1 MSPIQLNSV
10 KFMNK
15 KSVVTSKVL
24 IDEAV
29 QSQKKSVTLQ
39 AESGRN
45 GGSTAASSFASTITN
60 ITEK

>member
-1 MSPIQLNSV
+1 MSHIQLNSV

-39 AESGRN
+39 A
-45 GGSTAASSFASTITN
+45 
-60 ITEK
+60 

>member
-15 KSVVTSKVL
+15 KTVVTSKVL

-45 GGSTAASSFASTITN
+45 GGSTAAPSSASTITN

>member
-1 MSPIQLNSV
+1 MSPIQLNYV

-15 KSVVTSKVL
+15 KTVVTSKVL

-45 GGSTAASSFASTITN
+45 GGSTAASSSASTITN

>member
-29 QSQKKSVTLQ
+29 QSQKKI
-39 AESGRN
+39 RN
-45 GGSTAASSFASTITN
+45 FAGGERPQRRLDRGIVIRLHHN
-60 ITEK
+60 